1 MMTDFLYNDICRRQK
16 AIEKVEKEFPNTKF
30 QYLINLEYLSA
41 IYFELHNLTVIIKRD
56 EIVFDFDRANGLEFI
71 DMKKLKKIQKILRE
85 A

>member
-16 AIEKVEKEFPNTKF
+16 AIEKVEKAFPNTKF